1 MNLYCRP
8 PKRGSGQN
16 PCANLQRSFHRRCSV
31 TRPKLAILVSF
42 SGQGGVERMIANLCQ
57 ALVDAPIDLDVLL
70 IKAQGPYVDRLPDS
84 ANIISLRARHSLTSV
99 WEVSRYLKQE
109 RPDALLAIKHRGIL
123 AALRAKQLA
132 RTDTPISGRIGT
144 TVSAALANKSSRRR
158 QRWYTAMR
166 KYYPKLEKLIAVS
179 QGVAD
184 DVLGITGMSESRIT
198 VVRNPTITP
207 EMLATAAEPA
217 EHPWLS
223 QDSPVPVIMGVGRLT
238 EQKDFATLIAA
249 FSRVRSRRE
258 ARLIILG
265 DGGLRS
271 ELIAQANT
279 LGVEEHIALPGFQ
292 TNPWA
297 WMSKAS
303 VFALSSLWEGSPNT
317 LTEAMALGIP
327 VVSTDCPSGPRE
339 LLDEGRVAPLVAMG
353 DGDALASALL
363 SVLAEP
369 PPSKML
375 TEAVSAYHRDE
386 SAAAYLRTL
395 GLSV

>member
-1 MNLYCRP
+1 
-8 PKRGSGQN
+8 
-16 PCANLQRSFHRRCSV
+16 
-31 TRPKLAILVSF
+31 
-42 SGQGGVERMIANLCQ
+42 MIANLCQ

-70 IKAQGPYVDRLPDS
+70 IKARGPYVDRLPDS

-99 WEVSRYLKQE
+99 WEVSRYLKKE

-123 AALRAKQLA
+123 AALRARQLA
-132 RTDTPISGRIGT
+132 RTNTPISGRIGT
-144 TVSAALANKSSRRR
+144 TVSAALATKSSRRR

-166 KYYPKLEKLIAVS
+166 KHYPKLEQLIAVS

-184 DVLGITGMSESRIT
+184 DVLDITGMSESRVP

-207 EMLATAAEPA
+207 EMLAAANEPV

-223 QDSPVPVIMGVGRLT
+223 AEGSVPVIMGVGRLT

-249 FSRVRSRRE
+249 FARVRSQRE

-265 DGGLRS
+265 DGGLRT
-271 ELIAQANT
+271 ELIAQAT
-279 LGVEEHIALPGFQ
+279 SLGVDAHIALPGFQ
-292 TNPWA
+292 SNPWA

-303 VFALSSLWEGSPNT
+303 VFALSSRWEGSPNT

-339 LLDEGRVAPLVAMG
+339 LLDGGRIAPLVEMG
-353 DGDALASALL
+353 DADTLASALL
-363 SVLAEP
+363 SVLAGP
-369 PPSKML
+369 PPSDVL
-375 TEAVSAYHRDE
+375 TEAVSAYHRDV
-386 SAAAYLRTL
+386 SAAAYLKTL
-395 GLSV
+395 GLST

>member
-1 MNLYCRP
+1 
-8 PKRGSGQN
+8 
-16 PCANLQRSFHRRCSV
+16 
-31 TRPKLAILVSF
+31 
-42 SGQGGVERMIANLCQ
+42 MIANLCH

-70 IKAQGPYVDRLPDS
+70 IKARGPYVDRLPDS

-166 KYYPKLEKLIAVS
+166 KHYPKLEQLIAVS

-184 DVLGITGMSESRIT
+184 DMLAITGMSESRVT

-207 EMLATAAEPA
+207 DMLAAATESA
-217 EHPWLS
+217 DHPWLS
-223 QDSPVPVIMGVGRLT
+223 ADSTVPVVMGVGRLT

-249 FSRVRSRRE
+249 FARVRLQRE

-265 DGGLRS
+265 DGELRG
-271 ELIAQANT
+271 ELIAQAT
-279 LGVEEHIALPGFQ
+279 SLGLDPHIALPGFQ
-292 TNPWA
+292 NNPWA
-297 WMSKAS
+297 WMSRAS
-303 VFALSSLWEGSPNT
+303 VFVLSSRWEGSPNT

-339 LLDEGRVAPLVAMG
+339 LLDGGRVAPLVEMG
-353 DGDALASALL
+353 DSEALASTLL

-369 PPSKML
+369 PPSEML
-375 TEAVSAYHRDE
+375 TKAVSAYHQDV
-386 SAAAYLRTL
+386 SAAAYLQTL

>member
-1 MNLYCRP
+1 
-8 PKRGSGQN
+8 
-16 PCANLQRSFHRRCSV
+16 
-31 TRPKLAILVSF
+31 
-42 SGQGGVERMIANLCQ
+42 MIANLCH

-70 IKAQGPYVDRLPDS
+70 IKARGPYVDRLPDS

-166 KYYPKLEKLIAVS
+166 KHYPKLEQLIAVS

-184 DVLGITGMSESRIT
+184 DMLAITGMSESRVT

-207 EMLATAAEPA
+207 DMLAAATESA
-217 EHPWLS
+217 DHPWLS
-223 QDSPVPVIMGVGRLT
+223 ADSTVPVIMGVGRLT

-249 FSRVRSRRE
+249 FARVRLQRE

-271 ELIAQANT
+271 EMISQATT
-279 LGVEEHIALPGFQ
+279 LGVEAHIALPGFQ
-292 TNPWA
+292 NNPWA
-297 WMSKAS
+297 WMSRAS
-303 VFALSSLWEGSPNT
+303 VFVLSSRWEGSPNT

-339 LLDEGRVAPLVAMG
+339 LLDGGRVAPLVEMG
-353 DGDALASALL
+353 DSEALASTLL

-369 PPSKML
+369 PPSEML
-375 TEAVSAYHRDE
+375 TKAVSAYHQDV
-386 SAAAYLRTL
+386 SAAAYLQTL

>member
-1 MNLYCRP
+1 
-8 PKRGSGQN
+8 
-16 PCANLQRSFHRRCSV
+16 V

-57 ALVDAPIDLDVLL
+57 ALVNAPIDLDVLL
-70 IKAQGPYVDRLPDS
+70 IKAQGPYVDSLPDS

-99 WEVSRYLKQE
+99 WEVARYLKRE

-123 AALRAKQLA
+123 AALRARQLA
-132 RTDTPISGRIGT
+132 RADTPISGRIGT

-158 QRWYTAMR
+158 QRWYRAMR
-166 KYYPKLEKLIAVS
+166 KHYPKLEKLIAVS
-179 QGVAD
+179 QGVAE
-184 DVLGITGMSESRIT
+184 DVLDITGMNESRVT

-207 EMLATAAEPA
+207 DMFAAANEPV

-223 QDSPVPVIMGVGRLT
+223 PDNLVPVIMGVGRLT

-249 FSRVRSRRE
+249 FAKVRSQQE

-271 ELIAQANT
+271 ELMAQAT
-279 LGVEEHIALPGFQ
+279 ALGVDEHIALPGFQ
-292 TNPWA
+292 SNPWA
-297 WMSKAS
+297 WMSRAA
-303 VFALSSLWEGSPNT
+303 VFALSSRWEGSPNT

-339 LLDEGRVAPLVAMG
+339 LLDAGRVAPLVAMG
-353 DGDALASALL
+353 DSDTLANALL
-363 SVLAEP
+363 SVLAKP
-369 PPSKML
+369 PQSQML
-375 TEAVSAYHRDE
+375 TEAVSTYHRDV
-386 SAAAYLRTL
+386 SAAAYLQAL
-395 GLSV
+395 GLSA

>member
-1 MNLYCRP
+1 
-8 PKRGSGQN
+8 
-16 PCANLQRSFHRRCSV
+16 
-31 TRPKLAILVSF
+31 
-42 SGQGGVERMIANLCQ
+42 MIANLCH

-70 IKAQGPYVDRLPDS
+70 IKARGPYVDRLPDS

-166 KYYPKLEKLIAVS
+166 KHYPKLEQLIAVS

-184 DVLGITGMSESRIT
+184 DMLAITGMSESRVT

-207 EMLATAAEPA
+207 DMLAAATESA
-217 EHPWLS
+217 DHPWLS
-223 QDSPVPVIMGVGRLT
+223 ADSTVPVIMGVGRLT

-249 FSRVRSRRE
+249 FARVRLQRE

-271 ELIAQANT
+271 EMISQATT
-279 LGVEEHIALPGFQ
+279 LGVEAHIALPGFQ
-292 TNPWA
+292 NNPWA
-297 WMSKAS
+297 WMSRAS
-303 VFALSSLWEGSPNT
+303 VFVLSSRWEGSPNT

-339 LLDEGRVAPLVAMG
+339 LLDGGRVAPLVEMG
-353 DGDALASALL
+353 DSEVLASTLL

-369 PPSKML
+369 PPSEML
-375 TEAVSAYHRDE
+375 TKAVSAYHQDV
-386 SAAAYLRTL
+386 SAAAYLQTL

>member
-1 MNLYCRP
+1 
-8 PKRGSGQN
+8 
-16 PCANLQRSFHRRCSV
+16 
-31 TRPKLAILVSF
+31 
-42 SGQGGVERMIANLCQ
+42 MIANLCQ

-99 WEVSRYLKQE
+99 WEVSRYLKKE

-123 AALRAKQLA
+123 AALRARQLA

-144 TVSAALANKSSRRR
+144 TVSAALASKSSRRR

-166 KYYPKLEKLIAVS
+166 KHYPKLEQLIAVS

-184 DVLGITGMSESRIT
+184 DVLDITGMSESHVS

-207 EMLATAAEPA
+207 EMLAAANEPV

-223 QDSPVPVIMGVGRLT
+223 AEGSVLRIMGVGRLT

-249 FSRVRSRRE
+249 FARVHSQRE

-271 ELIAQANT
+271 ELIAQAAS
-279 LGVEEHIALPGFQ
+279 LGVEAHIALPGFQ
-292 TNPWA
+292 SNPWA

-303 VFALSSLWEGSPNT
+303 VFALSSRWEGSPNT

-339 LLDEGRVAPLVAMG
+339 LLDAGRIAPLVKMG
-353 DGDALASALL
+353 DVDALASALL
-363 SVLAEP
+363 SVVAAP
-369 PPSKML
+369 PRSEVL
-375 TEAVSAYHRDE
+375 TEAVSAYHRDV
-386 SAAAYLRTL
+386 SAAAYLQTL
-395 GLSV
+395 GLPT

>member
-1 MNLYCRP
+1 
-8 PKRGSGQN
+8 
-16 PCANLQRSFHRRCSV
+16 
-31 TRPKLAILVSF
+31 
-42 SGQGGVERMIANLCQ
+42 MIANLCH

-70 IKAQGPYVDRLPDS
+70 IKARGPYVDRLPDS

-166 KYYPKLEKLIAVS
+166 KHYPKLEQLIAVS

-184 DVLGITGMSESRIT
+184 DMLAITGMSESRVT

-207 EMLATAAEPA
+207 DMLAAATESA
-217 EHPWLS
+217 DHPWLS
-223 QDSPVPVIMGVGRLT
+223 SDSTVPVVMGVGRLT
-238 EQKDFATLIAA
+238 EQKDFTTLIAA
-249 FSRVRSRRE
+249 FARVRLQRE

-265 DGGLRS
+265 DGELRG
-271 ELIAQANT
+271 ELIAQAT
-279 LGVEEHIALPGFQ
+279 SLGLDPHIALPGFQ
-292 TNPWA
+292 NNPWA
-297 WMSKAS
+297 WMSRAS
-303 VFALSSLWEGSPNT
+303 VFVLSSRWEGSPNT

-339 LLDEGRVAPLVAMG
+339 LLDGGRVAPLVEMG
-353 DGDALASALL
+353 DSEALASTLL

-369 PPSKML
+369 PPSEML
-375 TEAVSAYHRDE
+375 TKAVSAYHQDV
-386 SAAAYLRTL
+386 SAAAYLQTL
-395 GLSV
+395 GLSL

>member
-1 MNLYCRP
+1 MT
-8 PKRGSGQN
+8 Q
-16 PCANLQRSFHRRCSV
+16 
-31 TRPKLAILVSF
+31 PKLAILVSF
-42 SGQGGVERMIANLCQ
+42 SGQGGVERMIANLCE

-70 IKAQGPYVDRLPDS
+70 IKARGPYVDRLPDS

-99 WEVSRYLKQE
+99 WEVSRYLKKE

-123 AALRAKQLA
+123 AALRARQLA
-132 RTDTPISGRIGT
+132 RTNTPISGRIGT
-144 TVSAALANKSSRRR
+144 TVSAALANKSSRQR
-158 QRWYTAMR
+158 QRWYRAMR
-166 KYYPKLEKLIAVS
+166 KHYPKLEQLIAVS

-184 DVLGITGMSESRIT
+184 DVLDITGMSESRVS

-207 EMLATAAEPA
+207 EMLAAANEPV

-223 QDSPVPVIMGVGRLT
+223 AEGRVPVIMGVGRLT

-249 FSRVRSRRE
+249 FARVHSQRE

-271 ELIAQANT
+271 ELIAQAT
-279 LGVEEHIALPGFQ
+279 SLGVEAHIALPGFQ
-292 TNPWA
+292 SNPWA

-303 VFALSSLWEGSPNT
+303 VFALSSRWEGSPNT

-339 LLDEGRVAPLVAMG
+339 LLDAGRIAPLVKMG
-353 DGDALASALL
+353 DVDALASALL
-363 SVLAEP
+363 SVVAAP
-369 PPSKML
+369 PRSEVL
-375 TEAVSAYHRDE
+375 TEAVSAYHRDV
-386 SAAAYLRTL
+386 SAASYLQTL
-395 GLSV
+395 GLPT

>member
-1 MNLYCRP
+1 
-8 PKRGSGQN
+8 
-16 PCANLQRSFHRRCSV
+16 V

-70 IKAQGPYVDRLPDS
+70 IKAQGPYVDRLPDA

-99 WEVSRYLKQE
+99 WEVARYLKRE

-123 AALRAKQLA
+123 AALRARQLA

-158 QRWYTAMR
+158 QRWYRAMC
-166 KYYPKLEKLIAVS
+166 KHYPKLEKLIAVS
-179 QGVAD
+179 QGVAE
-184 DVLGITGMSESRIT
+184 DVLDITGMNESRVT
-198 VVRNPTITP
+198 VVRNPTVTP
-207 EMLATAAEPA
+207 DMLMAATEPV

-223 QDSPVPVIMGVGRLT
+223 PDNLVPVIMGVGRLT
-238 EQKDFATLIAA
+238 EQKDFDTLIAA
-249 FSRVRSRRE
+249 FAKVRSQQE

-271 ELIAQANT
+271 ELIAQVTA
-279 LGVEEHIALPGFQ
+279 LGVDKHVALPGFQ
-292 TNPWA
+292 SNPWA

-303 VFALSSLWEGSPNT
+303 VFALSSRWEGSPNT

-339 LLDEGRVAPLVAMG
+339 LLDAGRFAPLVAMG
-353 DGDALASALL
+353 DSDALANALL
-363 SVLAEP
+363 WVLAKP
-369 PPSKML
+369 PQSQML
-375 TEAVSAYHRDE
+375 TEAVSAYHRDV
-386 SAAAYLRTL
+386 SAAAYLQTL
-395 GLSV
+395 GLSA